1 MKLCRSQQPRGLGR
15 RSAADR
21 LLELWVRIPPGAW
34 MSVCCECCVL
44 SDRGLCD
51 EVITR
56 PDEFYWLRCVIGC
69 DLQTSWIR
77 RPWPTGGLP
86 RQIKYLK
93 YNEIVK
99 VSEPCNYAW
108 LVIPRFNI
116 KLTMT
121 ECLDSS
127 FNMMTRLV
135 AGQSRSW
142 NSLSSRGTLVSTKIH
157 RPETF

>member
-56 PDEFYWLRCVIGC
+56 PDEFY
-69 DLQTSWIR
+69 
-77 RPWPTGGLP
+77 
-86 RQIKYLK
+86 
-93 YNEIVK
+93 
-99 VSEPCNYAW
+99 
-108 LVIPRFNI
+108 
-116 KLTMT
+116 
-121 ECLDSS
+121 
-127 FNMMTRLV
+127 
-135 AGQSRSW
+135 
-142 NSLSSRGTLVSTKIH
+142 
-157 RPETF
+157 